1 MVDVKRI
8 LCPLNHLPTAADA
21 VEALRYAVALA
32 AAYEAELF
40 VCHCTSDPL
49 TAEHAAHLRQTFE
62 ALLHELNGP
71 RPIACQVLLIEGDPV
86 SEIPA
91 AAAERRV
98 DLIVMRSR
106 RRPLAAALLGS
117 TAEAI
122 CRTAPCPVFVTHSNE
137 HEWEGLQEGDLKLRR
152 LLIAHD
158 FSNDSELALSYG
170 LLLAQEYQA
179 EVHLMHVLPYEPV
192 PALAVM
198 PNSEAAAFH
207 QAARRLQ
214 SAVPAEAFLWCQIKQ
229 VVRSGQPYREILTYA
244 EDHEMDLICLG
255 AQGAGFSMHA
265 LFGSNADRVL
275 RQASCPVLITRPLK
289 PALKQQTEA
298 AVLHVSP
305 QRGSLMMADG
315 GTDSGRMP
323 EL

>member
-1 MVDVKRI
+1 MIGVKRI
-8 LCPLNHLPTAADA
+8 LYPVNHLPTAADA
-21 VEALRYAVALA
+21 LEALRYAVALA

-49 TAEHAAHLRQTFE
+49 TEQHKAHLQQTFE
-62 ALLHELNGP
+62 TLLQEMHRP
-71 RPIACQVLLIEGDPV
+71 KPIAYQIVLIEGDPV

-122 CRTAPCPVFVTHSNE
+122 CRTAPCPVFVTHPNE
-137 HEWEGLQEGDLKLRR
+137 HEWEGLQTGALKLRR

-179 EVHLMHVLPYEPV
+179 EVHLMHVLPFEPV
-192 PALAVM
+192 PALATM

-214 SAVPAEAFLWCQIKQ
+214 SSIPAEAFLWCQIKQ

-289 PALKQQTEA
+289 PALKQRAETEGA
-298 AVLHVSP
+298 RLASPPNSIAVDGHLS
-305 QRGSLMMADG
+305 AD
-315 GTDSGRMP
+315 
-323 EL
+323 

>member
-1 MVDVKRI
+1 MVGVKRI
-8 LCPLNHLPTAADA
+8 LCPINHVPSVADA
-21 VEALRYAVALA
+21 LEALRYAVALA

-40 VCHCTSDPL
+40 VCHCIPEPL
-49 TAEHAAHLRQTFE
+49 TAAKEAELQQTF
-62 ALLHELNGP
+62 ATLLQALNGP
-71 RPIACQVLLIEGDPV
+71 KPVACQVVLIEGDPV

-91 AAAERRV
+91 AAAERCV

-122 CRTAPCPVFVTHSNE
+122 CRTAPCPVFVTHSDE
-137 HEWEGLQEGDLKLRR
+137 HEWEGLQEGELKLRR

-179 EVHLMHVLPYEPV
+179 EVHLMHVLPFEPV
-192 PALAVM
+192 PALALM
-198 PNSEAAAFH
+198 PSSEAAAFH

-214 SAVPAEAFLWCQIKQ
+214 ASVPAEAYLWCQIKQ

-255 AQGAGFSMHA
+255 AHGADFSMRA

-275 RQASCPVLITRPLK
+275 RQASCPVLLTRPLK
-289 PALKQQTEA
+289 PALKQTETA
-298 AVLHVSP
+298 AVRAAASHSGLLGV
-305 QRGSLMMADG
+305 DG
-315 GTDSGRMP
+315 VPASGMLP
-323 EL
+323 KL

>member
-1 MVDVKRI
+1 MVGVKRI
-8 LCPLNHLPTAADA
+8 LCPVNHLSTAPRLDDA

-32 AAYEAELF
+32 VAYEAELF
-40 VCHCTSDPL
+40 VCHCVSEPL
-49 TAEHAAHLRQTFE
+49 DEAQAAHLRQTFA
-62 ALLHELNGP
+62 ALLQEIGGP
-71 RPIACQVLLIEGDPV
+71 KPLTYQIVLIEGDPV

-91 AAAERRV
+91 AAAERCV

-122 CRTAPCPVFVTHSNE
+122 CRTAPCPVFVTHSDE
-137 HEWEGLQEGDLKLRR
+137 HEWEGLQTGELKLRR

-192 PALAVM
+192 PALTVM

-207 QAARRLQ
+207 QAARRLH

-289 PALKQQTEA
+289 PALKHQSEA
-298 AVLHVSP
+298 AVVGVVPAHN
-305 QRGSLMMADG
+305 SLRAVD
-315 GTDSGRMP
+315 DVPVVLR
-323 EL
+323 

>member
-1 MVDVKRI
+1 MVGVKRI
-8 LCPLNHLPTAADA
+8 LCPVDHLPSAADA
-21 VEALRYAVALA
+21 IEALRYAVALA

-40 VCHCTSDPL
+40 VCHCTAAPL
-49 TAEHAAHLRQTFE
+49 TAAHEAELRQTL
-62 ALLHELNGP
+62 AMLLRELSGP
-71 RPIACQVLLIEGDPV
+71 KPIACQVLLIEGDPV

-91 AAAERRV
+91 AAAERCV

-122 CRTAPCPVFVTHSNE
+122 CRTAPCPVFVTHPNE
-137 HEWEGLQEGDLKLRR
+137 HEWEGLPEGELKLRR

-179 EVHLMHVLPYEPV
+179 EVHLMHVLPFEPV
-192 PALAVM
+192 PALTMM
-198 PNSEAAAFH
+198 PSSEAAAFH

-214 SAVPAEAFLWCQIKQ
+214 SSVPAEAFLWCQIKQ

-255 AQGAGFSMHA
+255 AHGADFSMRA

-289 PALKQQTEA
+289 PALKQNN
-298 AVLHVSP
+298 AVEVA
-305 QRGSLMMADG
+305 RAGSSQNSLERESVVASAG
-315 GTDSGRMP
+315 LP
-323 EL
+323 KL

>member
-1 MVDVKRI
+1 MIGVKRI
-8 LCPLNHLPTAADA
+8 LCPVNHLPTTADA

-40 VCHCTSDPL
+40 VCHCTTEPL
-49 TAEHAAHLRQTFE
+49 TEQRAAGLRQTFE
-62 ALLHELNGP
+62 TLLQELNGP
-71 RPIACQVLLIEGDPV
+71 RPIAYEIVLLEGDPV
-86 SEIPA
+86 SEIPR

-122 CRTAPCPVFVTHSNE
+122 CRTAPCPVFVTHTNE
-137 HEWEGLQEGDLKLRR
+137 HEWQGLQEGALKLRR

-179 EVHLMHVLPYEPV
+179 EVHLLHVLPFEPAPV
-192 PALAVM
+192 LAAM

-207 QAARRLQ
+207 QAARHLQ
-214 SAVPAEAFLWCQIKQ
+214 SAVPAEAFLWCQLKQ

-255 AQGAGFSMHA
+255 AQGAGFSMRA

-275 RQASCPVLITRPLK
+275 RQAPCPVLITRPLRPAFKQNPK
-289 PALKQQTEA
+289 PVFASA
-298 AVLHVSP
+298 A
-305 QRGSLMMADG
+305 A
-315 GTDSGRMP
+315 GRQGKHGQGIIVP
-323 EL
+323 VN

>member
-1 MVDVKRI
+1 MVGVKRI
-8 LCPLNHLPTAADA
+8 LCPVDHLPTATDA
-21 VEALRYAVALA
+21 LEALRYAVALA
-32 AAYEAELF
+32 ATYEAELF
-40 VCHCTSDPL
+40 VCHCTSEPL
-49 TAEHAAHLRQTFE
+49 THEREVELQQKFAT
-62 ALLHELNGP
+62 LLHELQGP
-71 RPIACQVLLIEGDPV
+71 KPITCQMVLIEGDPV

-91 AAAERRV
+91 AAAERCV

-122 CRTAPCPVFVTHSNE
+122 CRTAPCPVFVTHPNE
-137 HEWEGLQEGDLKLRR
+137 HEWEGLQQGELKLRR

-179 EVHLMHVLPYEPV
+179 EVHLMHVLPFE
-192 PALAVM
+192 PALTAL
-198 PNSEAAAFH
+198 PSSEAAAFH

-214 SAVPAEAFLWCQIKQ
+214 CSVPAEAFLWCQIKQ

-255 AQGAGFSMHA
+255 AQGAGFSMRA

-275 RQASCPVLITRPLK
+275 RQASCPVLITRPLR
-289 PALKQQTEA
+289 PSLKQREEA
-298 AVLHVSP
+298 GVVRSVSHNH
-305 QRGSLMMADG
+305 LMAIG
-315 GTDSGRMP
+315 GRLSAG
-323 EL
+323 